1 MITLTATIAREGGD
15 PIVLDYRNSL
25 SIERSIF
32 DRSDI
37 SMPSWGVISNGGK
50 LKFVDTDGS
59 IRALAEARLLKSGM
73 AVTITLSNT
82 ISGASAPVGEFLTEN
97 WDYDNDR
104 HNVSVSIKDELLKW
118 QDILFSPIK
127 YNPYAQ
133 KNWNGREI
141 YEYLRNITPTEFDM
155 SDFYKLDE
163 LTQTHLSNSSAEFFI
178 LDSKNLWSAW
188 NTFCEAFQ
196 THIYINNQ
204 NRTVC
209 KYNGG
214 N

>member
-1 MITLTATIAREGGD
+1 MITLTATIAREGGNS
-15 PIVLDYRNSL
+15 IVLDYRNSL

-59 IRALAEARLLKSGM
+59 IRALVESRKLKSGM

-118 QDILFSPIK
+118 QDILFTAIN
-127 YNPYAQ
+127 YNPYD
-133 KNWNGREI
+133 KNDWSGKKI
-141 YEYLRNITPTEFDM
+141 YEFLHSITPSDFDM
-155 SDFYKLDE
+155 LAFDELDE
-163 LTQTHLSNSSAEFFI
+163 ATKTHLSNIAVAFFI

-196 THIYINNQ
+196 THIYKNNQ

>member
-1 MITLTATIAREGGD
+1 MITLTATIAREGGNS
-15 PIVLDYRNSL
+15 IVLDYRNSL

-59 IRALAEARLLKSGM
+59 IRALVEQRLLKSGM

-82 ISGASAPVGEFLTEN
+82 ISGASASVGEFFTEN
-97 WDYDNDR
+97 WDYDNDS
-104 HNVSVSIKDELLKW
+104 HNVSVSVKDELIKW
-118 QDILFSPIK
+118 QKILFTQIK
-127 YNPYAQ
+127 YSPYAY
-133 KNWNGREI
+133 KDWPAKEI
-141 YEYLRNITPTEFDM
+141 YEYLNGITPKDFDM
-155 SDFYKLDE
+155 LAFNELDE
-163 LTQTHLSNSSAEFFI
+163 ITKTHLSNSKVEFFI
-178 LDSKNLWSAW
+178 LDSENLWSAW

-196 THIYINNQ
+196 THIYKNN
-204 NRTVC
+204 RGITAC